1 MIVGGFFNRPYL
13 TIDFIVVSHKFN
25 PTPYIRD
32 ISHRK
37 SIHKR
42 IRNLSNEGLGYRRI
56 HRVLVSEG
64 FDIGKSPT
72 CVHSMIKKMKE
83 RERILSQK
91 TEIRIGKVGIEVF
104 RRG

>member
-42 IRNLSNEGLGYRRI
+42 IRQLSNEGLGYRRI
-56 HRVLVSEG
+56 HRVLVKEG

-72 CVHSMIKKMKE
+72 CVDTMIRKMDQRK
-83 RERILSQK
+83 RILKQK
-91 TEIRIGKVGIEVF
+91 TISVLDQIRIEVLKS
-104 RRG
+104 

>member
-42 IRNLSNEGLGYRRI
+42 IRQLSDQGLGYRRI
-56 HRVLVSEG
+56 HRVLVKEG

-72 CVHSMIKKMKE
+72 CVDTMIRKMDQRK
-83 RERILSQK
+83 RILKQK
-91 TEIRIGKVGIEVF
+91 TISVLDQIRIEVLKS
-104 RRG
+104 